1 MADYYSLLTRAVSN
15 LPRSSLPTA
24 RRAIYDRATAALV
37 KQLREL
43 RPPLPEADIARE
55 KRALDEAITR
65 LETESDPQARA
76 NPSAAPAP
84 PRSFPDKIIPE
95 ASRTPPA
102 SGSVDSGERF
112 ASLDALE
119 AEMSRLLGEIPLT
132 NENDKAAPAAAS
144 AQIGEALHVF
154 EEKLLK
160 QPPPSPSRLAP
171 MPAPMPDE
179 KSKPVEPKAVVRDE
193 AAIKIEIE
201 RYAARLRSLPA
212 YADLQATLGKAR
224 ALCAQLRAM
233 LDSVASVRSASAGN
247 ADEASRTFVSMA
259 DAITGKV
266 DRTRLG
272 NIDDIE
278 QSVLEHDAALRA
290 EAYDIIRREI
300 PPDDK
305 DAYIK
310 ASHEEALAWQ
320 NEAVGGYYAALKA
333 HYDDSVFQFTDLM
346 TRYTNRTIERLSA
359 SAGDAALA
367 ATADAQAPDPATENR
382 PEPGTAQKPRLPTDD
397 EIAEILAHAES
408 HQWKDRPVRR
418 SVKPAARRFLRST
431 YARWLDAGIDIP
443 THIFKTGDAELYSAL
458 NDEIAETG
466 LGDEERTPPV
476 AEDSAAPDAESA
488 PAPAPPP
495 RPLPSNEALAA
506 KTRRLQAALS
516 ADRAFTMPVAAPKP
530 ENAAEPRLP
539 TEDEMTEIVEHGQA
553 HPWKNRRVRR
563 SAGPAAYAFFTE
575 TYAKWLKLG
584 IEIPLSVVK
593 KADGDLYERLHQEIG
608 KSGMKAGLS
617 RATP

>member
-1 MADYYSLLTRAVSN
+1 M
-15 LPRSSLPTA
+15 
-24 RRAIYDRATAALV
+24 
-37 KQLREL
+37 
-43 RPPLPEADIARE
+43 
-55 KRALDEAITR
+55 
-65 LETESDPQARA
+65 
-76 NPSAAPAP
+76 
-84 PRSFPDKIIPE
+84 
-95 ASRTPPA
+95 
-102 SGSVDSGERF
+102 
-112 ASLDALE
+112 
-119 AEMSRLLGEIPLT
+119 
-132 NENDKAAPAAAS
+132 
-144 AQIGEALHVF
+144 
-154 EEKLLK
+154 
-160 QPPPSPSRLAP
+160 
-171 MPAPMPDE
+171 
-179 KSKPVEPKAVVRDE
+179 
-193 AAIKIEIE
+193 
-201 RYAARLRSLPA
+201 
-212 YADLQATLGKAR
+212 
-224 ALCAQLRAM
+224 
-233 LDSVASVRSASAGN
+233 
-247 ADEASRTFVSMA
+247 
-259 DAITGKV
+259 
-266 DRTRLG
+266 
-272 NIDDIE
+272 
-278 QSVLEHDAALRA
+278 RA
-290 EAYDIIRREI
+290 ETSDVIQTEI
-300 PPDDK
+300 PPADK

-310 ASHEEALAWQ
+310 ASHEETLAWQ
-320 NEAVGGYYAALKA
+320 NEAVGGYYATLKA

-359 SAGDAALA
+359 SAQDAALA

-431 YARWLDAGIDIP
+431 YARWLDAGIEIP
-443 THIFKTGDAELYSAL
+443 TLLLRKGDAELYSAL

-466 LGDEERTPPV
+466 LGDEGGTRPV
-476 AEDSAAPDAESA
+476 AEDIAAPDAEPAPA

-495 RPLPSNEALAA
+495 RPLPSNEALAE

-516 ADRAFTMPVAAPKP
+516 ADRAFTMPVAAPEP
-530 ENAAEPRLP
+530 VNAAEPRLP
-539 TEDEMTEIVEHGQA
+539 TEDEITEIVEHGQA